1 MTAIANGIAL
11 HGGLIPYTATFLVF
25 SDYARNA
32 IRMAALMKQR
42 QIMVYTHDSIGLGED
57 GPTHQPVEHI
67 PSMRII
73 PNLDVWRPADATE
86 TAIAWTAAIERADG
100 PSILALSRQNLPT
113 VTQKVADADI
123 AKGGYVLSDAA
134 EPKAVLIAT
143 GSEIKLALDAQAA
156 LAAEGIAVRVVS
168 MPCTN
173 VFDRQDKAYRVAVL
187 GAHVPRIAIEA
198 AHSDFWRKYVGLHGA
213 VIGIDRFGE
222 SAPAGQLFDLFG
234 FTVANVVNTTKALVS

>member
-86 TAIAWTAAIERADG
+86 TAIAWISAVDREDG

-113 VTQKVADADI
+113 VTQKR
-123 AKGGYVLSDAA
+123 SRESPRSPRAA
-134 EPKAVLIAT
+134 TSCPT
-143 GSEIKLALDAQAA
+143 
-156 LAAEGIAVRVVS
+156 
-168 MPCTN
+168 P
-173 VFDRQDKAYRVAVL
+173 
-187 GAHVPRIAIEA
+187 PRP
-198 AHSDFWRKYVGLHGA
+198 R
-213 VIGIDRFGE
+213 RC
-222 SAPAGQLFDLFG
+222 
-234 FTVANVVNTTKALVS
+234 